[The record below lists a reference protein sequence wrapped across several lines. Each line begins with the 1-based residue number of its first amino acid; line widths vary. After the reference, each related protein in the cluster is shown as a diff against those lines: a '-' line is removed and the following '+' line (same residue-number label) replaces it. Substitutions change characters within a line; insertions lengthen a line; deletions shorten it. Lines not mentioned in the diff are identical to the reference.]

1 MSLYRSDMLINEIFH
16 SIQGEGPTIGKPAV
30 FVRLGGCNLA
40 CAWCDSKYTWDP
52 KCADNKVWT
61 IKKIIREIKKYPCRH
76 LVITGG
82 EPLLQQD
89 KIKELLTTLKGYT
102 AEIETNGSL
111 PIKISRLIEQI
122 NCSPKLNNSGNP
134 PYPLRLMP
142 TNKKVLYKFVVQKK
156 TDLKEIKNFIKK
168 YKIPKE
174 KVYLMP
180 EGTSRSTILKRS
192 KWLID
197 VCKKE
202 GYNFSPRLHIML
214 YGNKRSK

>member
-1 MSLYRSDMLINEIFH
+1 MMKLLVNEIFY

-89 KIKELLTTLKGYT
+89 KLKILLSKLKGYT

-122 NCSPKLNNSGNP
+122 NCSPKLKNSGNP
-134 PYPLRLMP
+134 TYSLRVKP
-142 TNKKVLYKFVVQKK
+142 TNKKVLYKFVVQKGEN
-156 TDLKEIKNFIKK
+156 LKEINAFIRK
-168 YKIPKE
+168 YKIPKK

-180 EGTSRSTILKRS
+180 EGISRDAILKRS
-192 KWLID
+192 TWLIEI
-197 VCKKE
+197 CKKE

-214 YGNKRSK
+214 YNNKRAV